1 MFMEKTWKFF
11 YVNEII
17 HVGSVGTENLEVPGM
32 YCNFWYSIFLP
43 EEIYGGAIVTDD
55 FAGEEQQKQLG
66 RSH

>member
-1 MFMEKTWKFF
+1 MTLFMEKTWKFF

-55 FAGEEQQKQLG
+55 FAGEEQ
-66 RSH
+66 